1 MPDNKYNIEFFQG
14 STFNLSLTV
23 KESNGALKDLTS
35 HSARMQIRPSYSS
48 NVATESLTTSNGEI
62 VVNTSTSIIGFSLPA
77 ERTAAIKVNL
87 GDGGLPPKT
96 KYVYDI
102 ELVND
107 LDGNVS
113 KLLFGEVTVYGE
125 VTR

>member
-23 KESNGALKDLTS
+23 KDSNGSLKNLSS
-35 HSARMQIRPSYSS
+35 HSARMQIRQNYNST
-48 NVATESLTTSNGEI
+48 NVAESLTTSNGEI
-62 VVNTSTSIIGFSLPA
+62 VINTTTSTLGLSLSA
-77 ERTAAIKVNL
+77 DRTAAIPVNL
-87 GDGGLPPKT
+87 NDSTLPPRT

-107 LDGNVS
+107 GSGDVT